1 VIHIRRNLY
10 LLLGEDSLG
19 SQQGKSIRP
28 SDIQPHNAFGGACI
42 GACPVRLSGPS
53 NFTGNESASNILSTG
68 MSEDNLRQRLAYFQQ
83 RLEEAK
89 RRHSAKEPHP
99 RTFDAGYTTETFKTW
114 AESIAVI
121 NERLATINDQLKA
134 EARKSTSIREDL

>member
-1 VIHIRRNLY
+1 
-10 LLLGEDSLG
+10 
-19 SQQGKSIRP
+19 
-28 SDIQPHNAFGGACI
+28 
-42 GACPVRLSGPS
+42 
-53 NFTGNESASNILSTG
+53 
-68 MSEDNLRQRLAYFQQ
+68 MSEENLKQRLAYFQQ

-134 EARKSTSIREDL
+134 EVRKANSSQKDL

>member
-1 VIHIRRNLY
+1 MRSSATRTKT
-10 LLLGEDSLG
+10 E
-19 SQQGKSIRP
+19 
-28 SDIQPHNAFGGACI
+28 
-42 GACPVRLSGPS
+42 
-53 NFTGNESASNILSTG
+53 FTCEESASNILGTG
-68 MSEDNLRQRLAYFQQ
+68 MSEENLKQRLAYFQQ

-134 EARKSTSIREDL
+134 EVRKSNPAREDL

>member
-1 VIHIRRNLY
+1 
-10 LLLGEDSLG
+10 
-19 SQQGKSIRP
+19 
-28 SDIQPHNAFGGACI
+28 
-42 GACPVRLSGPS
+42 
-53 NFTGNESASNILSTG
+53 
-68 MSEDNLRQRLAYFQQ
+68 MSEENLRQRLAYFEQ

-121 NERLATINDQLKA
+121 NERLATISDQLKA
-134 EARKSTSIREDL
+134 EARKSNSTREDL